1 MHAHE
6 DHVVHAARVEEVSD
20 FLAGVADGVAL
31 LVFAVPAR
39 PVFATRC
46 LKCVLRAASSKDHM
60 KRTTQNAKTGFL
72 ASLLASVLVF
82 GAGAFAVESPE
93 AAQADDQIVE
103 FTDDTRIHGRILKL
117 GTDELFLQRIG
128 FKEPLV
134 FSFRE
139 IRRIVLRGPL
149 SKAERKHSV
158 TNATMQFHGGGWIAG
173 NLASFENG
181 RFQMRVGMGRDV
193 TIDREKVRWLF
204 LSPSDSPD
212 ACEGPGSPLGLAGW
226 HGGAWEATDAGL
238 VARGQAAPLRR
249 SLDLPAKLDI
259 EFTASRDANG
269 NSTPIMMSIGEGGEN
284 PDGENFTG
292 GFFQVVLQRNNVS
305 ANSSNQT
312 ESANKSFQQSLKAEK
327 DAPKSIH
334 YRLLFDRRAGRM
346 IVLVNGRKVAD
357 WDAQWK
363 KNALKSCLVFMQCNS
378 VPWPDQHMRITPWDG
393 NIEPAAKPEEAGK
406 DLLSSDAQGRSAGS
420 LEAMSADTVRFDGKD
435 FARKEPLFIRL
446 AGKNPD
452 GPQPRTVARLRLTQ
466 RGEIDATSL
475 DFRDGEFRIRTS
487 FAGEIALPQTAI
499 RTIEFPTI
507 RGTAEVDAVAD
518 RLVFKNGDVLRGTL
532 LAAPAGVVE
541 WRPARGA
548 ALEAA
553 TGTLAGI
560 VMGRPAVSKAQPAGA
575 VVRLRNGDWLEG
587 NLERLDTAELC
598 FNSAAAGPLQIA
610 RANLGALYFST
621 GNGTPVSDA
630 AADRGIWTR
639 NALGGGEPGG
649 NQTRCRYLDGAFFP
663 NADGQNRTD
672 GTDFANLG
680 RSFARLPDKVEF
692 SFDVPVPKDGD
703 AAFNLQ
709 LFADPVRGG
718 GLAIDFG
725 GNQGTIQDMTPQPGN
740 MQLLAL
746 NVELASA
753 GVKGNAR
760 HFRFLADRKTG
771 QLAMFVNGK
780 LVARYSP
787 RAGKASPKRGRYVF
801 LSPQAMGMT
810 FSNLWIAPWAG
821 SFPKMSAGTKS
832 AEPVPPP
839 SDVISL
845 INGDETPG
853 TIESTTPEKIRVR
866 YDGGDVDLPLN
877 RTQMI
882 ELAGPPVAPAP
893 GTRLRLTGGGVLTVQ
908 SFTLA
913 GGIVSCRSTLLGDV
927 KFPVAALSEIAWQR
941 PGQKAPAGVPAADAK
956 PGSLPPAL
964 PLDQARFNVASLDAA
979 PARSYDVIEI
989 VNAQEAITGRF
1000 EMKTTVANDSIT
1012 LDDALTLT
1020 MANATSLTRKT
1031 VVEKGAALRVKQI
1044 AAESVR
1050 GTMRKQQTL
1059 TVADGKAT
1067 VRAAGAAKSPDQ
1079 ILDYPPDTVTLFSL
1093 MRIVTALPADAEGEW
1108 GIGRVFNEFRM
1119 RPQSNES
1126 YRLECTGKESIER
1139 DNRTRTLTRFTLHH
1153 ERRAEEIIAEF
1164 LLDDAGV
1171 LQQVDFLGDASP
1183 RGAPLTLRL
1192 RPAE

>member
-1 MHAHE
+1 
-6 DHVVHAARVEEVSD
+6 
-20 FLAGVADGVAL
+20 
-31 LVFAVPAR
+31 
-39 PVFATRC
+39 
-46 LKCVLRAASSKDHM
+46 M
-60 KRTTQNAKTGFL
+60 KRTTQNAKRGFF

-117 GTDELFLQRIG
+117 GTDELFLQRSG
-128 FKEPLV
+128 FKDPLI
-134 FSFRE
+134 FSVRE
-139 IRRIVLRGPL
+139 IRRIVLRAPL
-149 SKAERKHSV
+149 SKAERRDSA
-158 TNATMQFHGGGWIAG
+158 TNATMQFHDGGWIAG

-181 RFQMRVGMGRDV
+181 RFQMRIGMGADV
-193 TIDREKVRWLF
+193 TIDRETVRWLY
-204 LSPSDSPD
+204 LSPTNSPD
-212 ACEGPGSPLGLAGW
+212 AVEGPGNPLGLAGW
-226 HGGAWEATDAGL
+226 RGGAWESTAAGL
-238 VARGQAAPLRR
+238 VARGQPTPLRR
-249 SLDLPAKLDI
+249 TVDLPAKLDI
-259 EFTASRDANG
+259 EFTASVDARG
-269 NSTPIMMSIGEGGEN
+269 NFPPIIMTLGEGDEN
-284 PDGENFTG
+284 PDDDNFTG
-292 GFFQVVLQRNNVS
+292 GFFQIILQRPNISATFGNNFEG
-305 ANSSNQT
+305 T
-312 ESANKSFQQSLKAEK
+312 NKQFQLTQKAEK
-327 DAPKSIH
+327 DAPKSNH
-334 YRLLFDRRAGRM
+334 YRLLFDRRLGKM
-346 IVLVNGRKVAD
+346 IVFINGKKVAD
-357 WDAQWK
+357 WDGQWK
-363 KNALKSCLVFMQCNS
+363 KNVLKSCKVVLQPNFAPG
-378 VPWPDQHMRITPWDG
+378 VPWPDQKMRITPWDG
-393 NIEPAAKPEEAGK
+393 NIAPDAKPEEAEK
-406 DLLSSDAQGRSAGS
+406 DLISSDAPGRSTGS
-420 LEAMSADTVRFDGKD
+420 LEAIGADSVRFDGKD

-446 AGKNPD
+446 AGKNPAL
-452 GPQPRTVARLRLTQ
+452 PQPRAVARICLTQ
-466 RGEIDATSL
+466 RGEIDASSL
-475 DFRDGEFRIRTS
+475 DFRDGQFHVRTS
-487 FAGEIALPQTAI
+487 FAGEIALPQTAV

-518 RLVFKNGDVLRGTL
+518 RLVFKNGDVLRGAL
-532 LAAPAGVVE
+532 LATPGDVVE

-560 VMGRPAVSKAQPAGA
+560 VMGRPAVSKANPAGA
-575 VVRLRNGDWLEG
+575 VVRLRNGDWLHGDVEQ
-587 NLERLDTAELC
+587 LDAAQLR
-598 FNSAAAGPLQIA
+598 FKSAVTGPVQIA
-610 RANLGALYFST
+610 RANLGAIYFSA

-639 NALGGGEPGG
+639 NALGGGEPGSA
-649 NQTRCRYLDGAFFP
+649 QSRCRYLDGAFFP
-663 NADGQNRTD
+663 NADGKNHPNVP
-672 GTDFANLG
+672 DFANLG
-680 RSFARLPDKVEF
+680 RSFAHLPDKVEF
-692 SFDVPVPKDGD
+692 SFDVSVPKDGD

-718 GLAIDFG
+718 GLSIDFG

-740 MQLLAL
+740 MQLQAL

-753 GVKGNAR
+753 GEKVSAR
-760 HFRFLADRKTG
+760 RFRFLADRKTG

-787 RAGKASPKRGRYVF
+787 RAGKTSPKRGRYVF
-801 LSPQAMGMT
+801 LSPQAMGMS

-821 SFPKMSAGTKS
+821 SFPKISAGTKS
-832 AEPVPPP
+832 AEPAPPP

-853 TIESTTPEKIRVR
+853 TIESTTPEKIRVQ
-866 YDGGDVDLPLN
+866 YDGGDVEFPSKRAL
-877 RTQMI
+877 MI
-882 ELAGPPVAPAP
+882 EFAGPPVAPAP

-956 PGSLPPAL
+956 PGSLPPAP

-1031 VVEKGAALRVKQI
+1031 VVEKGASLRVKQI

-1050 GTMRKQQTL
+1050 GTTRRQQTL

-1119 RPQSNES
+1119 HPQSNES

-1171 LQQVDFLGDASP
+1171 LQQVDFLGNASP